1 MSLYLVTFE
10 AEVST
15 QVEAECERDAERIAQ
30 EIFSRQ
36 DVVLTDVIDIDLI
49 SGGDEE

>member
-15 QVEAECERDAERIAQ
+15 QVEAECEHDAEQIAQ

-36 DVVLTDVIDIDLI
+36 DVVLLDVIDIDLI